1 VSASG
6 AREEPD
12 GTKWRETGGACGGR
26 PQSGSRTRG
35 QTVALL
41 LRNGAG
47 MVATLDE
54 VRDDG
59 IVLSEVEKLGPGPT
73 IYCPW
78 DSLRRLQDRPTF
90 FMPPHEEP
98 ESHEYY
104 ELYELREVPPEE
116 IEPEP
121 YLERRRASAQNLER
135 VVPVAQ
141 RRTVGEVTVALTSL
155 EPFGEEVGVLRY
167 RIFCEAGM
175 FEGEIP
181 MPELVVRDESG
192 REPPWSLQGSSR
204 STDEADGEVEVRDLP
219 ETGEL
224 EVEVARLVSLAFG
237 EEAGEEVVEDS
248 HDGPWT
254 FRFAI

>member
-59 IVLSEVEKLGPGPT
+59 IVLSEVEELGPGPT

-121 YLERRRASAQNLER
+121 YLERRRASAQNLE
-135 VVPVAQ
+135 
-141 RRTVGEVTVALTSL
+141 
-155 EPFGEEVGVLRY
+155 
-167 RIFCEAGM
+167 
-175 FEGEIP
+175 
-181 MPELVVRDESG
+181 LVVRDESG
-192 REPPWSLQGSSR
+192 RELPWSLQGSSN

-224 EVEVARLVSLAFG
+224 EVEVARLVSLAFD
-237 EEAGEEVVEDS
+237 EEVVEDS